1 MQIIPENPRW
11 YAGVEENFVS
21 FSDNSS
27 SGEETDSRGVLL
39 LISGLSEGIEP
50 LVKVEVLSFFG
61 TSSVIGSM
69 FAIFEKLKH
78 TFNLRD

>member
-11 YAGVEENFVS
+11 YAGVEDNFVS

-27 SGEETDSRGVLL
+27 SGGEIDSNGVLL

-50 LVKVEVLSFFG
+50 LVKVELLSFFG
-61 TSSVIGSM
+61 ASSVIGSM
-69 FAIFEKLKH
+69 LTIFWK
-78 TFNLRD
+78 T